1 MLKELTISNYALIDY
16 LRVDLSH
23 GFTSITGE
31 TGAGKS
37 ILLGGLS
44 LALGKRA
51 DPSLVKD
58 KSKKCFVDIVFSIE
72 NLDLHNFFVSLD
84 LDYDSLTTIRREI
97 IPSGKS
103 RAFVNDTPVNLEVLQ
118 KLSNELIDIHSQFQN
133 HFIIK
138 EEFQIDILDS
148 LAQNQKLIQKYTCNL
163 NSLKEIE
170 KKINTLESSKFNMNQ
185 QKEYNTHLL
194 NEIRS
199 ISLEDSLESMEEKFN
214 KLSNSEDLN
223 LSFNEILNIL
233 QNDQNGI
240 RVKLSEAGSLLKK
253 TINIS
258 NGYKSIFERIE
269 SVIIELDDIARD
281 LKLENDSIEFNTE
294 MKEILNQ
301 KLEKIYSLFR
311 KHDVISINDLL
322 KIKQEL
328 EKKLSETEQLDD
340 TIKRYKIKS
349 VKLSSKL
356 DELSKEIRRNRKTV
370 IPFLKD
376 QMEILL
382 SDMGMLDT
390 IFKIEL
396 YDSEI
401 FLKNGKDKLKLS
413 FSANKGG
420 AFGPLNKT
428 ASGGELSRIMLSLK
442 YILSKYK
449 NLPTIIFDEID
460 TGVSGEVAN
469 SIGRIMKSMGK
480 KMQVISITHL
490 PQVAAKANNQLKV
503 YKTFKNQVT
512 STKLKNLNFSQR
524 ISEIAEMLSGDESA
538 DTAYDLAKELLN

>member
-72 NLDLHNFFVSLD
+72 NLDLRNFFVSLD

-170 KKINTLESSKFNMNQ
+170 KKINTLESSKYNMNQ

-199 ISLEDSLESMEEKFN
+199 ISLEDSLESMEEKLN
-214 KLSNSEDLN
+214 KLNNSEYLN

-240 RVKLSEAGSLLKK
+240 RVKLSEAGSILKK

-311 KHDVISINDLL
+311 KHSVISINDLL
-322 KIKQEL
+322 KIKEGL

-340 TIKRYKIKS
+340 TIRSFKIKS
-349 VKLSSKL
+349 VKLTSKL
-356 DELSKEIRRNRKTV
+356 DELSKKIRRNRKTV

-382 SDMGMLDT
+382 SDMGMLNT

>member
-1 MLKELTISNYALIDY
+1 LLKELTISNYALIDY

-72 NLDLHNFFVSLD
+72 KLDLHNFFVSLD

-148 LAQNQKLIQKYTCNL
+148 LAQNQKLIEKYICNL
-163 NSLKEIE
+163 NSLKETE

-258 NGYKSIFERIE
+258 IGYKSIFERIE

-311 KHDVISINDLL
+311 KHNVIGINDLL
-322 KIKQEL
+322 KIKEGL

-340 TIKRYKIKS
+340 TIKSNKIKS
-349 VKLSSKL
+349 VKLTSKL

-382 SDMGMLDT
+382 SDMGMLNT

-396 YDSEI
+396 QDSEI

-420 AFGPLNKT
+420 AVGPLKKT

>member
-233 QNDQNGI
+233 QNDQDGI

-311 KHDVISINDLL
+311 KHSVISINDLL
-322 KIKQEL
+322 KIKEGL

-340 TIKRYKIKS
+340 TIRSFKIKS
-349 VKLSSKL
+349 VKLTSKL
-356 DELSKEIRRNRKTV
+356 DELSKKIRRNRKTV

-382 SDMGMLDT
+382 SDMGMLNT

>member
-199 ISLEDSLESMEEKFN
+199 ISLEDSLESMEEKLN
-214 KLSNSEDLN
+214 KLNNSEYLN

-240 RVKLSEAGSLLKK
+240 RVKLSEAASLLEK

-311 KHDVISINDLL
+311 KHSVISINDLL
-322 KIKQEL
+322 KIKEGL

-340 TIKRYKIKS
+340 TIRSFKIKS
-349 VKLSSKL
+349 VKLTSKL
-356 DELSKEIRRNRKTV
+356 DELSKKIRRNRKTV

-382 SDMGMLDT
+382 SDMGMLNT

>member
-148 LAQNQKLIQKYTCNL
+148 LAQNQKLIKKYICNL

-170 KKINTLESSKFNMNQ
+170 KKLNTLESSKFNMNQ

-199 ISLEDSLESMEEKFN
+199 ISLEDSLESMEEKLN
-214 KLSNSEDLN
+214 KLNNSEYLN

-240 RVKLSEAGSLLKK
+240 RVKLSEAASLLKK

-269 SVIIELDDIARD
+269 SVIIELDDIAKD

-294 MKEILNQ
+294 TKEILNQ

-311 KHDVISINDLL
+311 KHNVIGINDLL
-322 KIKQEL
+322 KIKEGL
-328 EKKLSETEQLDD
+328 EKKIFETERLDD
-340 TIKRYKIKS
+340 TISSYKIKS
-349 VKLSSKL
+349 VKLTSKL
-356 DELSKEIRRNRKTV
+356 DKLSKEIRRNRKTV

-382 SDMGMLDT
+382 SDMGMLNT

-420 AFGPLNKT
+420 AVGPLNKT

>member
-311 KHDVISINDLL
+311 KHSVISINDLL
-322 KIKQEL
+322 KIKEGL

-340 TIKRYKIKS
+340 TIRSFKIKS
-349 VKLSSKL
+349 VKLTSKL
-356 DELSKEIRRNRKTV
+356 DELSKKIRRNRKTV

-382 SDMGMLDT
+382 SDMGMLNT

>member
-72 NLDLHNFFVSLD
+72 NLDLRNFFVSLD

-199 ISLEDSLESMEEKFN
+199 ISLEDSLESMEENFN

-311 KHDVISINDLL
+311 KHDVIGINDLL

-469 SIGRIMKSMGK
+469 SVGRIMKSMGK

-503 YKTFKNQVT
+503 YKTFKNQVA

>member
-72 NLDLHNFFVSLD
+72 NLDLHNFFDSLD

-311 KHDVISINDLL
+311 KHDVIGINDLL

>member
-1 MLKELTISNYALIDY
+1 MS
-16 LRVDLSH
+16 R

-72 NLDLHNFFVSLD
+72 NLDLRNFFVSLD

-199 ISLEDSLESMEEKFN
+199 ISLEDSLESMEENFN

-311 KHDVISINDLL
+311 KHDVIGINDLL

-382 SDMGMLDT
+382 SDMGMLNT

-503 YKTFKNQVT
+503 YKTFKNQVA

>member
-72 NLDLHNFFVSLD
+72 NLDLRNFFVSLD

-199 ISLEDSLESMEEKFN
+199 ISLEDSLESMEENFN

-281 LKLENDSIEFNTE
+281 LKLESDSIEFNTE

-311 KHDVISINDLL
+311 KHDVIGINDLL

-382 SDMGMLDT
+382 SDMGMLNT

-420 AFGPLNKT
+420 EFGPLNKT

-469 SIGRIMKSMGK
+469 SVGRIMKSMGK

-503 YKTFKNQVT
+503 YKTFKNQVA

>member
-72 NLDLHNFFVSLD
+72 KLDLHNFFVSLD

-148 LAQNQKLIQKYTCNL
+148 LAQNQKLIEKYICNL
-163 NSLKEIE
+163 NSLKETE

-258 NGYKSIFERIE
+258 IGYKSIFERIE

-311 KHDVISINDLL
+311 KHNVIGINDLL
-322 KIKQEL
+322 KIKEGL

-340 TIKRYKIKS
+340 TIKSNKIKS
-349 VKLSSKL
+349 VKLTSKL

-382 SDMGMLDT
+382 SDMGMLNT

-396 YDSEI
+396 QDSEI

-420 AFGPLNKT
+420 AVGPLKKT

>member
-1 MLKELTISNYALIDY
+1 MI
-16 LRVDLSH
+16 
-23 GFTSITGE
+23 G
-31 TGAGKS
+31 
-37 ILLGGLS
+37 
-44 LALGKRA
+44 
-51 DPSLVKD
+51 
-58 KSKKCFVDIVFSIE
+58 
-72 NLDLHNFFVSLD
+72 
-84 LDYDSLTTIRREI
+84 
-97 IPSGKS
+97 
-103 RAFVNDTPVNLEVLQ
+103 
-118 KLSNELIDIHSQFQN
+118 
-133 HFIIK
+133 
-138 EEFQIDILDS
+138 
-148 LAQNQKLIQKYTCNL
+148 
-163 NSLKEIE
+163 
-170 KKINTLESSKFNMNQ
+170 
-185 QKEYNTHLL
+185 
-194 NEIRS
+194 
-199 ISLEDSLESMEEKFN
+199 
-214 KLSNSEDLN
+214 
-223 LSFNEILNIL
+223 
-233 QNDQNGI
+233 
-240 RVKLSEAGSLLKK
+240 
-253 TINIS
+253 
-258 NGYKSIFERIE
+258 
-269 SVIIELDDIARD
+269 
-281 LKLENDSIEFNTE
+281 
-294 MKEILNQ
+294 
-301 KLEKIYSLFR
+301 
-311 KHDVISINDLL
+311 INDLL

-382 SDMGMLDT
+382 SDMGMLNT

-420 AFGPLNKT
+420 EFGPLNKT

-469 SIGRIMKSMGK
+469 SVGRIMKSMGK

-503 YKTFKNQVT
+503 YKTFKNQVA